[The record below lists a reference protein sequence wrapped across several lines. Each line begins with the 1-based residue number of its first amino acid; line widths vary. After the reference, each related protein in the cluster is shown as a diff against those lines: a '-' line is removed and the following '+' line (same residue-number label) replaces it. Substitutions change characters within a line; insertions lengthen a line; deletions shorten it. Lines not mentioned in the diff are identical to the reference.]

1 MMGSA
6 DSEKEY
12 RGIMKGFD
20 SNEFSIFVCY
30 NVVNPKASPEGTCL
44 VSITTF
50 GSPVDW
56 NPLKAEDYAR
66 YKTECAQV
74 LIRKLKENTGID
86 LEGHVEEIAIA
97 TPWTFA
103 RYLGTPEGCV
113 YGHETSGW
121 DDIISRTLQ
130 INKDYPV
137 KGLRPIG
144 AGGPRGDGY
153 SSAYMCG
160 ELMADIVSKE
170 LDGMEA
176 GDEK

>member
-1 MMGSA
+1 M
-6 DSEKEY
+6 
-12 RGIMKGFD
+12 
-20 SNEFSIFVCY
+20 
-30 NVVNPKASPEGTCL
+30 
-44 VSITTF
+44 
-50 GSPVDW
+50 
-56 NPLKAEDYAR
+56 
-66 YKTECAQV
+66 
-74 LIRKLKENTGID
+74 
-86 LEGHVEEIAIA
+86 EEIAIA